1 MGGRHPEADMFKH
14 GCQAAQLNG
23 PNEAMISDGP
33 VSQH

>member
-14 GCQAAQLNG
+14 CCQAAQLNG
-23 PNEAMISDGP
+23 PNVAMISNGS